1 MKLSIQTDFPQV
13 KQRLERLRA
22 DVADKALA
30 TAINRTMDQARTAM
44 VRQITRAYNVK
55 AGFVR
60 QRLAISRVSFKRGSM
75 AFTASLTGTG
85 KRSANMIA
93 FVARAAPNN
102 GRRGGGPQLGFRIR
116 RRGPITRV
124 TSAFIGNEGR
134 TVFVRTGDARLP
146 IRALST
152 IDVPQ
157 MFNQREINAAVV
169 QVIHDRFQAV
179 FEQQV
184 RFYASRAR

>member
-30 TAINRTMDQARTAM
+30 MAINRTMDQARTAM
-44 VRQITRAYNVK
+44 VRQITRAYNIK

-60 QRLAISRVSFKRGSM
+60 QRLAISRVSFKSGSM

-85 KRSANMIA
+85 KRSANMLA
-93 FVARAAPNN
+93 FVAREAPNN
-102 GRRGGGPQLGFRIR
+102 GRRGGPQLGFRIR
-116 RRGPITRV
+116 RGGPITRV
-124 TSAFIGNEGR
+124 TSAFIGNKGR
-134 TVFVRTGDARLP
+134 TVFARTGDARLP
-146 IRALST
+146 IRALRT